1 MSALKTL
8 DMLIIES
15 NPNDFKL
22 IGKLLDGMGKFRLE
36 NAVDLDEGLIRI
48 RNKEYHIVFSELD
61 LPGYSHAEIIEHFNK
76 LNLRC
81 PVVIITDE
89 KNRKSAYEAMKAGA
103 DECLFKSELSRQLIE
118 KTIHYSIERKRMNR
132 ELYESERRYRRMFE
146 YSAIGIY
153 RSTPDG
159 RLLEANHAFAQI
171 FGYDSPAHILNV
183 VDDIS
188 RQLYVNP
195 VEREKII
202 QAFRDEKMV
211 YKQTELQ
218 FYKKDGSVFTG
229 LLQMRRSENGS
240 GDDFVVEGYLQ
251 DITRER
257 KATEQVNSSLQFLR
271 EIMENIPS
279 PIFAKDINLRFTG
292 CNKDFEKFIGF
303 PEKEILGKTILE
315 LKEDSDSK
323 FLHHIDREI
332 LKTRKKL
339 EFERPFRFPSGEV
352 RDMMLHKN
360 VIADQNGNVNGIIGL
375 LLDITDKKKAVG
387 QLEEE
392 LVINEAMTELSKQL
406 IKPGLSIQE
415 ISSLILSFCKSFT
428 QSECGYAGT
437 IDPANGDLVLYT
449 FDEMIAGGCINEGNT
464 MRCKAVSGKYPSL
477 WGRSLNTLKPF
488 YTNEPGSFEDLQNT
502 PDHHF
507 DVKNFLS
514 VPVMINKKLVGQI
527 AVANSGKPYSP
538 KAVEAVKK
546 LSNLYSIAIEKVS
559 SIGELIQSKERAEL
573 SDKLK
578 SAFLANMSHEIR
590 TPLNA
595 IVGFAQM
602 LGEEGIGMD
611 ETREFK
617 DVIFKNTDL
626 LLRLINDIIE
636 MAMIEAGELKIHPE
650 NRKVSETIQQVFETW
665 KFKDEVRGSQEKI
678 KYSLVEPD
686 NEQGQVFRV
695 DSLRFIQ
702 IMDNLIM
709 NAFRFTPAGEVRIA
723 YSYPGNG
730 KVEISVSDTG
740 IGISKEYQRTIFDRF
755 RQVDELRVR
764 PFSGTGLGLAITKKL
779 TEHLSGKIR
788 VKSAPGKGSTFT
800 LTFPLA
806 GPDVESATS
815 DQQADTINSGSNGS
829 IAGKNILIVEDKD
842 SSYEFLEV
850 LLGKRGAK
858 IRRAISGREAI
869 EEYNTS
875 ETDIILMDLQLPEMS
890 GFDAIRKIRETDTGI
905 PIIVQTAFSEQSERD
920 KAFDAGC
927 NAYIVK
933 PITRRKLEEVL
944 LKFC

>member
-8 DMLIIES
+8 DVLIIES
-15 NPNDFKL
+15 NPNDVAL
-22 IGKLLDGMGKFRLE
+22 VGKLLDGVEEFRLD
-36 NAVDLDEGLIRI
+36 NAVNLEEGLRKIRT
-48 RNKEYHIVFSELD
+48 KEYHIVFTELD
-61 LPGYSHAEIIEHFNK
+61 LPGHSHAEVIEHFNT
-76 LNLRC
+76 LNLSC
-81 PVVIITDE
+81 PVVVITDD
-89 KNRKSAYEAMKAGA
+89 KNRESAFEAMKTSA
-103 DECLFKSELSRQLIE
+103 DECVFKSELSRQLIG
-118 KTIHYSIERKRMNR
+118 KTIHYSIERKRMNH
-132 ELYESERRYRRMFE
+132 ELLESESRYRRMFE

-153 RSTPDG
+153 RSTPEG
-159 RLLEANHAFAQI
+159 RLLEANRAFAQI

-195 VEREKII
+195 AERVKII
-202 QAFRDEKMV
+202 QAFRDKKMM

-229 LLQMRRSENGS
+229 LLQMRRSDNGS
-240 GDDFVVEGYLQ
+240 EGEFVVEGYLQ
-251 DITRER
+251 DITLER
-257 KATEQVNSSLQFLR
+257 KASEQVNNSLQFLR

-292 CNKDFEKFIGF
+292 CNKDFEEFIGF
-303 PEKEILGKTILE
+303 PEKEIIGKTILE
-315 LKEDSDSK
+315 LKEDSDSQ
-323 FLHHIDREI
+323 FLHEIDREI

-339 EFERPFRFPSGEV
+339 ELERPFRFPSGEM
-352 RDMMLHKN
+352 REMMLHKN
-360 VIADQNGNVNGIIGL
+360 VITDQNGNVNGIIGL
-375 LLDITDKKKAVG
+375 LLDVTEKKKAVG

-392 LVINEAMTELSKQL
+392 LVLNEAMTELSKQL
-406 IKPGLSIQE
+406 IKPGLSLQE

-428 QSECGYAGT
+428 QSEYGYAGT
-437 IDPANGDLVLYT
+437 IDPANGDLILYT
-449 FDEMIAGGCINEGNT
+449 FDEMIAGGCINEGST
-464 MRCKAVSGKYPSL
+464 MRCKAVNGKYPSL
-477 WGRSLNTLKPF
+477 WGRSLNNLKPF
-488 YTNEPGSFEDLQNT
+488 YTNEPGSSHDSDNS

-514 VPVMINKKLVGQI
+514 VPVMINNKLVGQI
-527 AVANSGKPYSP
+527 AVANSKKPYSA

-546 LSNLYSIAIEKVS
+546 LSNLYSIAIEKVG

-602 LGEEGIGMD
+602 LGEEGIGLD

-617 DVIFKNTDL
+617 DVIIKNTDL

-650 NRKVSETIQQVFETW
+650 NRKVSETIRQVYETW
-665 KFKDEVRGSQEKI
+665 KFKDEVRGNQERI
-678 KYSLVEPD
+678 KYTLVEPD
-686 NEQGQVFRV
+686 NEKGQVFRV

-723 YSYPGNG
+723 YSYTTNG
-730 KVEISVSDTG
+730 RVEISVSDTG

-788 VKSAPGKGSTFT
+788 VKSAPGQGSTFIVS
-800 LTFPLA
+800 FPLA
-806 GPDVESATS
+806 GQDEE
-815 DQQADTINSGSNGS
+815 TITPNLHAETLNSGSNGT
-829 IAGKNILIVEDKD
+829 IEGKNILIVEDND

-850 LLGKRGAK
+850 LLGKRGAN
-858 IRRAISGREAI
+858 IRRAVSGREAI
-869 EEYNTS
+869 EEFNTS
-875 ETDIILMDLQLPEMS
+875 NNDIILMDLQLPEMS

-905 PIIVQTAFSEQSERD
+905 PIIVQTAFSEQSERE

-927 NAYIVK
+927 DAYIVK